1 MESNGYGA
9 RDLRVTFA
17 ARAVLEAIA
26 KGEEGEVLA
35 DEMVAAVLGQE
46 EVLLALA
53 VREGGPQRWRRVIEL
68 AGLILAGERTR
79 KATGGGGEGWGRRRC
94 GTGARGWGW

>member
-1 MESNGYGA
+1 
-9 RDLRVTFA
+9 
-17 ARAVLEAIA
+17 
-26 KGEEGEVLA
+26 
-35 DEMVAAVLGQE
+35 MVAAVLGQE

-79 KATGGGGEGWGRRRC
+79 KASGGGGR
-94 GTGARGWGW
+94 